1 MVPLSNLLTFALAAA
16 VLIAVP
22 GPSVLFVIGRSLA
35 LGRKGGLLSVLGN
48 ALGMIPQIVAVAL
61 GVGVALA
68 QSVLLFTIVKFAGA
82 AYLVFLGV
90 QAIRHRGRSTTAADP
105 SRSASTFR
113 VLREGF
119 IVGATNPKSLVFFVA
134 VLPQF
139 VEYTSGAIPLQLAV
153 LGAVFLLIA
162 LVSDSIWAIAA
173 GTARQWFARSPRRI
187 STLSTTGGAM
197 MIALGGTLALTGT
210 KNWPGRGGSAV
221 GFQQVVHVEQ
231 PFNGGRRV
239 RQRRVGPAAAVLGG
253 LGVLLLAAVPDDDPR
268 GGASGAAR
276 LWCGNILGTLRQGAR
291 HPNNLGP
298 GFGRHR
304 GCFLTQ
310 HVAIG
315 IHADA
320 GFRL

>member
-35 LGRKGGLLSVLGN
+35 LGRRGGLLSVLGN

-153 LGAVFLLIA
+153 LGAVFLVIA
-162 LVSDSIWAIAA
+162 LVSDSIWAMAA
-173 GTARQWFARSPRRI
+173 GSARQWFARSPRRI

-197 MIALGGTLALTGT
+197 MIALGGSLALTGT
-210 KNWPGRGGSAV
+210 KN
-221 GFQQVVHVEQ
+221 
-231 PFNGGRRV
+231 
-239 RQRRVGPAAAVLGG
+239 
-253 LGVLLLAAVPDDDPR
+253 
-268 GGASGAAR
+268 
-276 LWCGNILGTLRQGAR
+276 
-291 HPNNLGP
+291 
-298 GFGRHR
+298 
-304 GCFLTQ
+304 
-310 HVAIG
+310 
-315 IHADA
+315 
-320 GFRL
+320 

>member
-82 AYLVFLGV
+82 AYLVFLGI

-139 VEYTSGAIPLQLAV
+139 VEYTSGAIPLQLAI

-162 LVSDSIWAIAA
+162 LVSDSIWALVA
-173 GTARQWFARSPRRI
+173 GTARQWFARSPTRI
-187 STLSTTGGAM
+187 SRLSTTGGAM

-210 KNWPGRGGSAV
+210 KN
-221 GFQQVVHVEQ
+221 
-231 PFNGGRRV
+231 
-239 RQRRVGPAAAVLGG
+239 
-253 LGVLLLAAVPDDDPR
+253 
-268 GGASGAAR
+268 
-276 LWCGNILGTLRQGAR
+276 
-291 HPNNLGP
+291 
-298 GFGRHR
+298 
-304 GCFLTQ
+304 
-310 HVAIG
+310 
-315 IHADA
+315 
-320 GFRL
+320 